1 MTRITQVP
9 MGTSDTNYMD
19 KKHIRSELTA
29 NQALQMAAKRTPA
42 QQEAALVAAR
52 ERAEIM
58 RRLGV

>member
-1 MTRITQVP
+1 

-29 NQALQMAAKRTPA
+29 NQALQMAAERTPA